1 MVKLLISFTTY
12 PRKGQTYGLLEN
24 TFKSLMFNQDIT
36 NHKIKIIVVGDDY
49 PNINELTPIFNGYD
63 TEFYNINENDALRN
77 YPIDK
82 LRKWKQAVQ
91 RSKIFILEKTLT
103 YDFDYILMSS
113 DDDIYINNK
122 LTECLDVINTVNPSP
137 DFIFS
142 LGYYVKKGVIPNN
155 KHIHY
160 PMPGKCISS
169 GCLYNLKNIEF
180 INTIIEFRKQKWQEF
195 INIINNNNNNH
206 IQAEDY
212 QLWHYLMPFF
222 KSNKFKSYLIQK
234 ILVNHMTEQTMFNY
248 L

>member
-24 TFKSLMFNQDIT
+24 TFKSLILNQDIT
-36 NHKIKIIVVGDDY
+36 NHTIKIIVVGDDY

-77 YPIDK
+77 YTIDK
-82 LRKWKQAVQ
+82 LSKWKQAVQ
-91 RSKIFILEKTLT
+91 RSKIFILEKALT

-122 LTECLDVINTVNPSP
+122 LTECLNVINTVNHP

-142 LGYYVKKGVIPNN
+142 LGYYKNHRVMPNN
-155 KHIHY
+155 KNITY
-160 PMPGKCISS
+160 PMPGNCISS

-180 INTIIEFRKQKWQEF
+180 INEIIKFRKQKWQEF
-195 INIINNNNNNH
+195 INIVNNKQNVNVEP
-206 IQAEDY
+206 EDL
-212 QLWHYLMPFF
+212 QLWNYLMPFF

-234 ILVNHMTEQTMFNY
+234 ILVNHITEQTLFNY